1 MPIANW
7 QLPIIFPIYISLFLP
22 MPLQLP
28 HKELDL
34 FLLAKRLLHCC
45 YEVTHDLPVDVRKTM
60 FHEMRR
66 AALFVYLDI
75 CRGLANDSKKE
86 KRKWYGLAK
95 DQLILIDSIQE
106 VLFEL
111 NYINKEQEKEINDLM
126 TPCYQ
131 LLSELTD
138 KT

>member
-1 MPIANW
+1 MLDIR
-7 QLPIIFPIYISLFLP
+7 YSLTFTS

-34 FLLAKRLLHCC
+34 FILAKKLLHCC
-45 YEVTHDLPVDVRKTM
+45 YEVTHELPVDVRKTL

-75 CRGLANDSKKE
+75 CKALAKDKKK

-95 DQLILIDSIQE
+95 DQLVVIDAIQE
-106 VLFEL
+106 VLVEL
-111 NYINKEQEKEINDLM
+111 NYMNKEQEKQINDLM
-126 TPCYQ
+126 NPCYQ
-131 LLSELTD
+131 ILSEIID
-138 KT
+138 KK

>member
-1 MPIANW
+1 
-7 QLPIIFPIYISLFLP
+7 

-34 FLLAKRLLHCC
+34 FILAKKLLHCC
-45 YEVTHDLPVDVRKTM
+45 YEVTHELPVDVRKTL

-75 CRGLANDSKKE
+75 CKALAKDKKK

-95 DQLILIDSIQE
+95 DQLVVIDAIQE
-106 VLFEL
+106 VLVEL
-111 NYINKEQEKEINDLM
+111 NYMNKEQEKQINDLM
-126 TPCYQ
+126 NPCYQ
-131 LLSELTD
+131 ILSEIID
-138 KT
+138 KK